1 MSEAVDAKDKE
12 LETLRRENAMLKNER
27 DQLKEQVREATDA
40 FKDFTAKEHV
50 REEVER
56 KELIDQVAKDSD
68 GKLPVDALD
77 KMSLSELYVAK
88 MTLDKTRAKS
98 FASVIAAH
106 DAELKK
112 PKPVSLTV
120 GQWDPVKKDWTGG
133 M

>member
-1 MSEAVDAKDKE
+1 
-12 LETLRRENAMLKNER
+12 
-27 DQLKEQVREATDA
+27 
-40 FKDFTAKEHV
+40 
-50 REEVER
+50 
-56 KELIDQVAKDSD
+56 
-68 GKLPVDALD
+68 
-77 KMSLSELYVAK
+77 MSLSELYVAK

-120 GQWDPVKKDWTGG
+120 GQWDPVKKEWTGG